1 MRMTVEVAE
10 RFQGPPGTGNGGYV
24 SGMLASYL
32 PDPIAAHG
40 VEATLRAPTLLDVS
54 LELTNEA

>member
-1 MRMTVEVAE
+1 MRTTVEVAE

-32 PDPIAAHG
+32 PESIAARG
-40 VEATLRAPTLLDVS
+40 NEATLRAPTPLDVS
-54 LELTNEA
+54 LEVASEA